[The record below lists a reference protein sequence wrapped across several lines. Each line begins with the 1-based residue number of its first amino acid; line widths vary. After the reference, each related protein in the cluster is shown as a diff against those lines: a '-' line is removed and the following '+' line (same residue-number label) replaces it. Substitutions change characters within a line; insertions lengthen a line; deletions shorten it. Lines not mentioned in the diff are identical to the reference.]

1 MFSVA
6 FTIASLVSYRPTRL
20 TGPYGPTIRFPSQ
33 FMPTDPFLASIL
45 AASTFADRQSAWSEF
60 LDRYSGLIY
69 HVVFSFDRDP
79 DRSGNCYLFVC
90 EQLSANDFRRLR
102 KFDLGGAASFS
113 TWLCAVAR
121 NLCLDWRRKE
131 HGRYRVFRSVAQRS
145 AADQILFELV
155 FRQGFSVEEAQEEL
169 SRRRIGLSFAEVE
182 QKICELRRCVSSRQL
197 WLLSSGNGVADSINN
212 QEEGAHAIEPA
223 DSAPDPEALAV
234 LRETHAQVS
243 AALGSLSDSDR
254 LLVRLRYQ
262 EGLTLQQVARLV
274 GLKDAQSADRRLR
287 EIIDHLRQVLGVA
300 DFIRGK
306 IKAASV

>member
-1 MFSVA
+1 
-6 FTIASLVSYRPTRL
+6 
-20 TGPYGPTIRFPSQ
+20 
-33 FMPTDPFLASIL
+33 MPTDPFLASIL
-45 AASTFADRQSAWSEF
+45 SAITFAERQSAWSGF

-69 HVVFSFDRDP
+69 HVVLSFDHDP

-102 KFDLGGAASFS
+102 KFDPAGAASFS

-121 NLCLDWRRKE
+121 NLCLDCHRKE
-131 HGRYRVFRSVAQRS
+131 HGRYRVFGSIAQRS

-155 FRQGFSVEEAQEEL
+155 FRQGFSVEEARGEL

-182 QKICELRRCVSSRQL
+182 DRINELRRCVSSRQL
-197 WLLSSGNGVADSINN
+197 WLLSCGKGVAESVNN
-212 QEEGAHAIEPA
+212 GEEGAYVVEPA
-223 DSAPDPEALAV
+223 DTAPDPEALVA
-234 LRETHAQVS
+234 LRETHEQVS
-243 AALGSLSDSDR
+243 AALASLSDSDR

-274 GLKDAQSADRRLR
+274 GLKDAQTADRRLR
-287 EIIDHLRQVLGVA
+287 DVLEHLRQVLSIKHFVP
-300 DFIRGK
+300 GK